1 MAAVKVPANVE
12 LKDRLAFGLTAKQ
25 LGILAATAVSAYG
38 SFLILAPLMPAPVA
52 VAAMAVVAAG
62 GVLLALV
69 RHDGLD
75 GDQLAL
81 ALARYLRTPKRQ
93 LLAPEGLPAKLPAA
107 PRQPKTAPL
116 DIPVRRVLAS
126 GLIELAD
133 GSHCRLLSARGASFE
148 LRSDQEQAAYVAAF
162 ERFLNGLAEPVQL
175 DVRSERVSLRPQAEQ
190 VEAAAARSSGGL
202 RTAALDHAAFL
213 RELSETQALHRRRIV
228 LVLRS
233 RESRPDVAE
242 VTLTR
247 RIGEA
252 TELLQGAEI
261 ALVALGG
268 EEVARL
274 LACTLDPPGPIDGSH
289 LQGVIHAQSDPQN
302 DSTNPGS
309 GGGTD
314 GPRRGAA
321 RSGRARAARRSRSR
335 RRPLAADARDQ
346 RLSA

>member
-25 LGILAATAVSAYG
+25 LAILAATAVSAYG
-38 SFLILAPLMPAPVA
+38 SFLILAPLLPPPVA

-69 RHDGLD
+69 RHDGLE

-81 ALARYLRTPKRQ
+81 ALTRYLRTPKRQ
-93 LLAPEGLPAKLPAA
+93 LLAPDGLPAKLPGA
-107 PRQPKTAPL
+107 PRQPKRAPL

-126 GLIELAD
+126 GLVELAD

-148 LRSDQEQAAYVAAF
+148 LRSAQEQAAYVAAF

-175 DVRSERVSLRPQAEQ
+175 DVRSERVSLGPHAEQ
-190 VEAAAARSSGGL
+190 VEAAAAHNSGGL
-202 RTAALDHAAFL
+202 RHAALDHASFL
-213 RELSETQALHRRRIV
+213 RQLSETQPLHRRRIL

-233 RESRPDVAE
+233 RHARPDVAE
-242 VTLTR
+242 ATLAR

-252 TELLQGAEI
+252 IELLQGAEI
-261 ALVALGG
+261 ALVALDG
-268 EEVARL
+268 EDAARL

-289 LQGVIHAQSDPQN
+289 LQGVIHAQPDPQN
-302 DSTNPGS
+302 DTSNRGNETETPG
-309 GGGTD
+309 
-314 GPRRGAA
+314 RGAA
-321 RSGRARAARRSRSR
+321 RSGRARAARRSRAR

-346 RLSA
+346 RLPA